1 VAVIT
6 SNATGGGYW
15 SAGATWAG
23 GVAPVNNDTVVIAAG
38 DTVSV
43 DIDMSAYANGI
54 AGITITGH
62 ATDPGMLTFKND
74 ADGIYAL
81 KLKTGTSIV
90 GTNTAALGRILANS
104 DSVWGNTGQ
113 LPFGRKAWI
122 LLEGTATVNAQYL
135 DLRFYCDRPVNEFV
149 TAYGT
154 KFAVSSIDTGTDIIT
169 MDSAHGWADDT
180 PVMVRSSGTLPGG
193 LSADAVYYVSS
204 ASGAA
209 LKLLS
214 YKSGPAVDITSAGTG
229 TIEIYNGHTST
240 STATLNVFEDLT
252 ADPQWE
258 AGAAVVLVNTNAPA
272 AYDQQRTTLAST
284 TAASVTLGSNVDSA
298 QFPAAKVFLATRN
311 VAIRSNTTT
320 STQRI
325 VQNGTGGVFDCEI
338 RSTAGTGTTFYGYGL
353 YNCGAATVSGTVS
366 GCSSGVYS
374 CSAATVSGT
383 VSGCNNGLYSCSA
396 ATVSGT
402 VSGCNNG
409 LSGCSAATVSGT
421 VSGCNNGLSG
431 CSTATILGTVSGC
444 NNGLNGCTTATI
456 LGTVSGCS
464 SGVYSCS
471 AATVSGTVSGC
482 SSGVYS
488 CSAATVSGTVSGC
501 NNGLSGCSAATVSG
515 TVSGCNNGLSGCSAA
530 TVSGTVSGCSFGLD
544 TCASFLLL
552 NTASFTNITDI
563 YRSSGQAYGT
573 SLNGATQVDVYKHV
587 DNPTLPDFR
596 YGITAQDLGDTGY
609 GIGFWTLGGYCKTA
623 AYAEGT
629 HGTPPV
635 VTAYVHEQVFE
646 DSDRSCWVELPIWAP
661 AGRQITLTFYGK
673 LTGTSSFLTRPKV
686 GIYDPGGL
694 WLDASEELSVQQ
706 VANDTDWHT
715 HTITYTAGYDREVR
729 LKVWGIGGNAG
740 GTGTEKLYWFHT
752 LAIAGE
758 GGGGG
763 GGAYPVIGSSI
774 VRSIA

>member
-1 VAVIT
+1 MAVIT

-383 VSGCNNGLYSCSA
+383 VSGCNNGL
-396 ATVSGT
+396 
-402 VSGCNNG
+402 
-409 LSGCSAATVSGT
+409 
-421 VSGCNNGLSG
+421 
-431 CSTATILGTVSGC
+431 
-444 NNGLNGCTTATI
+444 
-456 LGTVSGCS
+456 
-464 SGVYSCS
+464 
-471 AATVSGTVSGC
+471 
-482 SSGVYS
+482 
-488 CSAATVSGTVSGC
+488 
-501 NNGLSGCSAATVSG
+501 SGCSAATVSG